1 MVEAAKRLHVKEHV
15 VLDGSGN
22 PVKLAATVECKGIV
36 GSDDR
41 SKSIS
46 KNNNVLFLFLNAQ
59 WFFWVLEIL
68 YKLLLGV
75 LCVCVGGGGG
85 GASFGTFIILSNCPN
100 LYSVNTHYSANV
112 DILLLN
118 NMILSP
124 FPTVGIIFWI

>member
-75 LCVCVGGGGG
+75 LCVCVGGGEGG
-85 GASFGTFIILSNCPN
+85 RGCLFWN
-100 LYSVNTHYSANV
+100 LYNFVKLPKLV
-112 DILLLN
+112 
-118 NMILSP
+118 LSEH
-124 FPTVGIIFWI
+124 TLQC

>member
-75 LCVCVGGGGG
+75 LCVCVGGGGRG
-85 GASFGTFIILSNCPN
+85 WASVLPSSFFLSFLP
-100 LYSVNTHYSANV
+100 
-112 DILLLN
+112 
-118 NMILSP
+118 
-124 FPTVGIIFWI
+124 